1 MKLLESTKS
10 KISKDKNDENVP
22 HLEVTKVMLVRCN
35 ILNNDYQQDLRDLY
49 AIFREF
55 TPKFYILKN
64 VWFRILIY
72 WSIVYWSK
80 F

>member
-22 HLEVTKVMLVRCN
+22 HLEVTKVILVCCN

-49 AIFREF
+49 AIFR
-55 TPKFYILKN
+55 
-64 VWFRILIY
+64 
-72 WSIVYWSK
+72 
-80 F
+80 

>member
-22 HLEVTKVMLVRCN
+22 HLEVTKVILVRCN

-49 AIFREF
+49 AIFR
-55 TPKFYILKN
+55 
-64 VWFRILIY
+64 
-72 WSIVYWSK
+72 
-80 F
+80 